1 MLPGWHSVSTRG
13 LAALGK
19 VRFMSCQ
26 RTRASAPIPPR
37 LVQSWWE
44 YWERWTRAT
53 AETCSFIT
61 ASLACSAMKRSASQV
76 HPKRRRN
83 CYILEKLLIYFLC
96 CFFTTQ
102 PLVACFKS
110 CLPLVS
116 FQRCS
121 SGRTALMT
129 SSLVCTMKHRASLFS
144 TRRGCWRPVLTTLS
158 AIPTCPA
165 SAPSPSSSSSK
176 ARYAH
181 TSPSVRVYFLVFK
194 VCACLLG
201 RRCVTLHLFWL

>member
-53 AETCSFIT
+53 AETCSSIT

-83 CYILEKLLIYFLC
+83 CYILEKLLIYFLF

-110 CLPLVS
+110 CLPLMCPSRGAV
-116 FQRCS
+116 QAVPHWWLHHS
-121 SGRTALMT
+121 SVLWNTALHC
-129 SSLVCTMKHRASLFS
+129 SQPDVGAEGPC
-144 TRRGCWRPVLTTLS
+144 
-158 AIPTCPA
+158 
-165 SAPSPSSSSSK
+165 
-176 ARYAH
+176 
-181 TSPSVRVYFLVFK
+181 
-194 VCACLLG
+194 
-201 RRCVTLHLFWL
+201 